1 MLAVDSAPRG
11 PSSRIKDL
19 ASKDSSKKAMSFE
32 SPAVG
37 VKKPI
42 KKPSKVVA
50 KVATGKRAR
59 DPDEVCTAGGGR
71 VRVTAGEHSALQK
84 KCAALEEKLVTEKS
98 KSAEARVALA
108 KSEGQVA
115 VLTAAAATASQ
126 LHAAQLASQISDLQ
140 SKQSAEIMKAMMA
153 GHKLATDAAAG
164 NPLRGA

>member
-1 MLAVDSAPRG
+1 M
-11 PSSRIKDL
+11 
-19 ASKDSSKKAMSFE
+19 
-32 SPAVG
+32 
-37 VKKPI
+37 
-42 KKPSKVVA
+42 
-50 KVATGKRAR
+50 
-59 DPDEVCTAGGGR
+59 
-71 VRVTAGEHSALQK
+71 TAGEHSALQK

-98 KSAEARVALA
+98 KSADARVALA

-126 LHAAQLASQISDLQ
+126 LHAAQLASQITDLQ